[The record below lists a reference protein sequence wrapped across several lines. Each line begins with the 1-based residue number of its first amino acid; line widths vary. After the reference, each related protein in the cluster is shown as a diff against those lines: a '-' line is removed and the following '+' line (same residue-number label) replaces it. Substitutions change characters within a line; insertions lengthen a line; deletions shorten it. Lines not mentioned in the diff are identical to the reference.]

1 MKFENY
7 SVVKCP
13 MGISIKPNNGDSDLE
28 VTLTIEND
36 TLHVTLHA
44 HDNDWCGSDHI
55 ASEARYP
62 IKHYCECHAK
72 FEDCGY
78 QDCCR

>member
-7 SVVKCP
+7 SIVKCP
-13 MGISIKPNNGDSDLE
+13 MGISLKPNNGDSDLE

-44 HDNDWCGSDHI
+44 HDNDWCGPDHI
-55 ASEARYP
+55 VNETRYP
-62 IKHYCECHAK
+62 IKLEASI
-72 FEDCGY
+72 
-78 QDCCR
+78 